1 MLRVEDGNAAQL
13 GGLVWDEGRGRAAGG
28 DAGGSA
34 GVPKGMIAPATWP
47 ARRQWRRCDHEPDAS
62 SSWRGHFLRSLARTG
77 ARGRCAATS
86 AFLITDRSGHGSLLG
101 RRVAA
106 VSLLATVGIRFGT
119 QSSPRRLALG
129 VCHVHTG

>member
-1 MLRVEDGNAAQL
+1 MLTSSRDWFGRRSSQ
-13 GGLVWDEGRGRAAGG
+13 DEWRGRAAGG

-106 VSLLATVGIRFGT
+106 VSLLLGEPRSISAGEA
-119 QSSPRRLALG
+119 RRLAI
-129 VCHVHTG
+129 